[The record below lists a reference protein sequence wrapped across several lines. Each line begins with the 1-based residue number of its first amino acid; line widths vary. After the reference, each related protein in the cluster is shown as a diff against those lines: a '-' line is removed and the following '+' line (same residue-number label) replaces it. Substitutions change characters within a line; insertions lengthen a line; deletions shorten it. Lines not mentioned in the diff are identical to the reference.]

1 MSRGALRIYL
11 GASPGV
17 GKTYAMLGEGARRSE
32 RGTDVVIGFVETH
45 DRPQTAA
52 QLGSV
57 ELIPRRPV
65 EYRGTVLLEMDID
78 AILAR
83 RPDVALVDEFAHTNV
98 PGSRNEKRWQDI
110 DDLLEAG
117 IDVISTLNI
126 QHLESL
132 NDVITQITG
141 TVQRETVPDALVRK
155 ADQIELVDMSPEA
168 IRRRMVHG
176 NIYKPDK
183 VDAALANYFRPGNL
197 GALRELALLWLAD
210 RVEESLQGYLDA
222 HGITAT
228 WETRERVVVG
238 LTGIASGEALIRR
251 AARMAGRLSGEL
263 IGVHVSVDDGLS
275 TVDGPSLESQR
286 RLVTEL
292 GGETFEVVGH
302 DPVEALVTFAAS
314 AKATQLVLGATRRSR
329 WHEIVHGS
337 FIARVT
343 RQAANIDVHVIATPD
358 EPAQQQRARRLTGE
372 RSRTDRWRLAVAWLL
387 TVVGLP
393 AVTGLTAA
401 FRDRMELSTI
411 LLLFLSL
418 VLVIAALGGRWV
430 AAVAAVAGS
439 LLVNW
444 FFVEPLHTLTIT
456 EPQNLVALLVFVVVA
471 VTFGTLVDNSARR
484 TLQARR
490 AGLEAEALARSAA
503 SLAAEPD
510 PLPLMLDQIRT
521 TFGLEGVRLRSVD
534 GEAGAVPIVVG
545 EIAHEPL
552 SWQTEIAGRQ
562 AGSEHVLELYGRPLS
577 NADQRVL
584 HAIVDQ
590 LIVAVENQRLAR
602 DAADVAALAETDA
615 VRTAML
621 RAVSHDLRTP
631 LASIKAMVSGLRDTS
646 VRWTAAQTADALE
659 TVEDETDRLNT
670 LVGNLL
676 DASRLQIGALAV
688 SMSATSV
695 PDTIATCL
703 HALGASAAAVEVE
716 PLDELPLVMADSVL
730 LERSLANV
738 ISNALRHSPRDEHVR
753 VQASTSPEAVHLR
766 IIDHGPGI
774 PRSDRAR
781 VLVPFQRLGDQQTT
795 DGVGL
800 GLSIAQGFV
809 NAMGAT
815 LTLDD
820 TPGGGLTVTIAMNR
834 FAEPT
839 TSSTDAD
846 PPCPNVPS

>member
-1 MSRGALRIYL
+1 MSRGSLRIYL

-17 GKTYAMLGEGARRSE
+17 GKTYSMLGEGVRRNE
-32 RGTDVVIGFVETH
+32 RGTDVVVGLVETH
-45 DRPQTAA
+45 GRPQTIA
-52 QLGSV
+52 QLGNLEFV
-57 ELIPRRPV
+57 PRQSI
-65 EYRGTVLLEMDID
+65 EYRGTVLEEMDVA

-83 RPDVALVDEFAHTNV
+83 RPEVALVDEFAHTNV
-98 PGSRNEKRWQDI
+98 PGSRHDKRWQDVEE
-110 DDLLEAG
+110 LLDAG

-132 NDVITQITG
+132 NDVVTRITG
-141 TVQRETVPDALVRK
+141 TVQRETVPDALVRR

-168 IRRRMVHG
+168 IRRRMAHG
-176 NIYKPDK
+176 NIYKADK

-197 GALRELALLWLAD
+197 GALRELALLWVAD
-210 RVEESLQGYLDA
+210 RVEDSLQDYLDA
-222 HGITAT
+222 HDISDT

-251 AARMAGRLSGEL
+251 AARMAGRLSGDL

-275 TVDGPSLESQR
+275 SVDGPSLDTQR

-358 EPAQQQRARRLTGE
+358 EPVHQRRTGRVSPD
-372 RSRTDRWRLAVAWLL
+372 RSRTDRWRLVVAWLL
-387 TVVGLP
+387 TVIGLP
-393 AVTGLTAA
+393 GLTGLATA
-401 FRDRMELSTI
+401 FRDRMELSTV

-430 AAVAAVAGS
+430 AAVAAVGGS

-444 FFVEPLHTLTIT
+444 YFVDPIHTLTIT
-456 EPQNLVALLVFVVVA
+456 QPQNLVALVVFVVVA

-510 PLPLMLDQIRT
+510 PLPLMLEQIRT
-521 TFGLEGVRLRSVD
+521 TFGLSAVVLRSASADDPGDDVV
-534 GEAGAVPIVVG
+534 AGDRQGA
-545 EIAHEPL
+545 PL
-552 SWQTEIAGRQ
+552 SLQIEIAGRQ
-562 AGSEHVLELYGRPLS
+562 PGSEHLLELHGRALS
-577 NADQRVL
+577 TEDQRVL
-584 HAIVDQ
+584 HAIADQ

-602 DAADVAALAETDA
+602 EAAEAAALTETDA

-631 LASIKAMVSGLRDTS
+631 LASIKALVSGLRDTG
-646 VRWTAAQTADALE
+646 VRWTPTQTADALE
-659 TVEDETDRLNT
+659 TVEDETDRLNA

-688 SMSATSV
+688 AMSQTSIA
-695 PDTIATCL
+695 DTVATCL
-703 HALGASAAAVEVE
+703 HSLGPSAQAVQVD
-716 PLDELPLVMADSVL
+716 PLDGLPLVMADSVL

-738 ISNALRHSPRDEHVR
+738 IVNALRYTPPGEHVR
-753 VQASTSPEAVHLR
+753 VQATAMPGAVHILV
-766 IIDHGPGI
+766 IDRGPGI
-774 PRSDRAR
+774 PRSDRSR
-781 VLVPFQRLGDQQTT
+781 VLLPFQRLGDQQTS

-800 GLSIAQGFV
+800 GLSIAQGFI

-820 TPGGGLTVTIAMNR
+820 TPGGGLTVTITLTPIE
-834 FAEPT
+834 EPD
-839 TSSTDAD
+839 SSPFDRD
-846 PPCPNVPS
+846 PTCHNAFS